1 MHLVSFLFAERHPF
15 VVSSVAKEFDAGDDA
30 PDPRRDGRGIF
41 VLVVRAVLLAGPVGA
56 LVGARVPGDGA
67 LRLAMMMFMCGGRQK
82 SSGSL
87 GGVHPRWSFTDAR
100 RADEGGG
107 GAVEESPAESVPE

>member
-1 MHLVSFLFAERHPF
+1 MHLVAFLFAERHPF

-67 LRLAMMMFMCGGRQK
+67 LRLAMMMLLGERRE
-82 SSGSL
+82 SSGTL

-100 RADEGGG
+100 RAEEGGG